1 MDRWT
6 DGPQPHW
13 LGFEESC
20 SLLPLQGKQ
29 VFSLV
34 HLKFPAMG
42 GTSSGQVPLHHSN
55 SEDESYCWPL
65 PGQTRVLRNTGC
77 FI

>member
-1 MDRWT
+1 MFFAPLEGET
-6 DGPQPHW
+6 GFFTGTFKVPQLW
-13 LGFEESC
+13 E
-20 SLLPLQGKQ
+20 
-29 VFSLV
+29 
-34 HLKFPAMG
+34 

-55 SEDESYCWPL
+55 SEDETYCWPL